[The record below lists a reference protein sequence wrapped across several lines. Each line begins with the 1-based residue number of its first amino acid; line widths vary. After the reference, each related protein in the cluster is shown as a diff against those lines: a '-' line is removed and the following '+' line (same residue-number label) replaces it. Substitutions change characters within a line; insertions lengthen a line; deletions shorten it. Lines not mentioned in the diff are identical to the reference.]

1 MNIAGELA
9 SVIDEMSTPENFGTV
24 AIVNGVTVPAIISD
38 AVHSAE
44 YAAQGLILEGLDT
57 IVLVPK
63 KYITT
68 RPQTTTTLLVD
79 GARRRIL
86 RVEEDEAAWV
96 FVCGSATT

>member
-1 MNIAGELA
+1 MSIASELA
-9 SVIDEMSTPENFGTV
+9 GVIDEMSTPENFGGTAV
-24 AIVNGVTVPAIISD
+24 VNGVTVPAIISD
-38 AVHSAE
+38 AIHSAE

-57 IVLVPK
+57 IALVPK

-68 RPQTTTTLLVD
+68 RPQTTTTLQIN

-86 RVEEDEAAWV
+86 RVEEDETAWV